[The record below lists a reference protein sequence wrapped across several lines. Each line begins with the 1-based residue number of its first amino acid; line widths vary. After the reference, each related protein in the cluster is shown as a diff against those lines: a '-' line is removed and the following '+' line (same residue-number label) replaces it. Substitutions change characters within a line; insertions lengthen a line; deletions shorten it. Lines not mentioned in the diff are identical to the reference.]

1 MLNGVE
7 IDEEGNLSKV
17 KFDKK
22 RKNILYNNKVLNILH
37 TTDDVA
43 ILSTHKFDSLCENN
57 YFNFE
62 LPPPLSRYVYPKPL
76 FILKNTK
83 NIYSSI
89 DCEEFKTICEQYM
102 QSIREISNQMVVY
115 DVPLDIESDDED
127 DLIEEESDESH
138 SDEGE
143 FEEEEDWEVDDETP
157 IPETPVT

>member
-7 IDEEGNLSKV
+7 IDEAGNLSKV

-22 RKNILYNNKVLNILH
+22 RKDILYNNTKLNILH

-43 ILSTHKFDSLCENN
+43 ILSPFKFDALCENN

-62 LPPPLSRYVYPKPL
+62 LPPPLSRYIYPKPL
-76 FILKNTK
+76 FILKNNK
-83 NIYSSI
+83 NVYSSI
-89 DCEEFKTICEQYM
+89 DCEEFKTICERYM

-115 DVPLDIESDDED
+115 DVPIDIESDYED
-127 DLIEEESDESH
+127 DLIEEESDESC

-143 FEEEEDWEVDDETP
+143 FEEDEDWEVDDEAP
-157 IPETPVT
+157 IPEASVN